1 LADIFIS
8 PLFTKG
14 EGRAAVKISGEI
26 KQRMQRSTILM
37 MSAGADIFNFLC
49 RNSAQRR
56 ARSMVRHHI
65 GGSVKKMTRSLIL
78 ILKIQIGKLAGL
90 PLLRNLNQ
98 IVINTTQQTTSCHGP
113 NKRKASCQ
121 C

>member
-1 LADIFIS
+1 LTDLFIS

-26 KQRMQRSTILM
+26 KQRMQRSAILM
-37 MSAGADIFNFLC
+37 MSAGADIFNFLY

-65 GGSVKKMTRSLIL
+65 GLGSVK
-78 ILKIQIGKLAGL
+78 
-90 PLLRNLNQ
+90 
-98 IVINTTQQTTSCHGP
+98 
-113 NKRKASCQ
+113 NK
-121 C
+121 